1 MIYAYIAIAVIF
13 ISVTVFLLNSKMFAS
28 FREGDKKRTFDF
40 LVSLISTFIGFFIAL
55 SLNTL
60 SGTVTQKKNLVKLLD
75 TSNLSIENTEMK
87 INGMYMATAKA
98 GQDITPVIMSSPV
111 ELPRLYESI
120 ETNSLANDYLSAAAF
135 QAYVLCSDN
144 MRFFVKSANG
154 VTTTNEQK
162 VQVLTKY
169 LKYLDLAKKVNNL
182 EIQRL
187 KGSLSESDEDS
198 QLQKLINEIT
208 ANQK

>member
-1 MIYAYIAIAVIF
+1 MIYVYIVIAVIF
-13 ISVTVFLLNSKMFAS
+13 ISVTIFLLNSKMFAS
-28 FREGDKKRTFDF
+28 FREGEKKRTFDF

-60 SGTVTQKKNLVKLLD
+60 SGTVTQKKNLVKLLS

-87 INGMYMATAKA
+87 VKGMYLATASE
-98 GQDITPVIMSSPV
+98 GQDLNVIIQSSAV

-120 ETNSLANDYLSAAAF
+120 ETNSLANDFLSSSAF

-144 MRFFVKSANG
+144 MRFFVKSANSA
-154 VTTTNEQK
+154 TTTTQQK
-162 VQVLTKY
+162 VQVLNKY
-169 LKYLDLAKKVNNL
+169 LKYLDLAKKVNQL

-187 KGSLSESDEDS
+187 MGRSSDADEEA
-198 QLQKLINEIT
+198 QLQKLIQEI
-208 ANQK
+208 NSNK